1 MLPRLGREEGG
12 MRKQKQR
19 MTKEKG
25 RQNDEETDEEGN
37 EAGRGEGGREGTG
50 SNHTIEQGALSDEPD
65 PVPVCFVQL
74 AGK

>member
-1 MLPRLGREEGG
+1 MLPRLGTEEGG

-37 EAGRGEGGREGTG
+37 EAGRGGTG